1 MCMEKYLTVCGIG
14 NGGGIIADSIYQQ
27 YAVSDENATATSAID
42 IMAIGNAWDLKE
54 LSVINKV
61 KGKVTQVSFSR
72 ITVFIACLGG
82 NTVPALLPLL
92 YKNGKATKKPCAGVL
107 HTALCR

>member
-1 MCMEKYLTVCGIG
+1 MEKYLTVCGIG

-54 LSVINKV
+54 LSVIN
-61 KGKVTQVSFSR
+61 
-72 ITVFIACLGG
+72 
-82 NTVPALLPLL
+82 
-92 YKNGKATKKPCAGVL
+92 
-107 HTALCR
+107 